1 MESLIPVSMG
11 LWAFWTWSQDREQER
26 QKERARLAALY
37 VNPFLSACEDLQS
50 RIYHILELGGLRALR
65 QRYSD
70 GAYAAETLYLIVR
83 YFGWETVVH
92 RYGPYT
98 QDPVVTRLAEA
109 VRRAFATSDTAL
121 PVGPFN
127 FFHPEQKALG
137 KIVMRRMAG
146 QYGVEF
152 DTISYYEFK
161 ESLASPPL
169 SDSEAVQQSLEALRS
184 ARSGGTLQGRARLAQ
199 AQHHLVDLLGY
210 LEGKEGYR
218 LFPGE
223 RKKCSGQQPRST
235 PANATRGPVPGVAP
249 MAQASGPG

>member
-1 MESLIPVSMG
+1 MA
-11 LWAFWTWSQDREQER
+11 LWAIWTWSQDREQER

-65 QRYSD
+65 QRYPD
-70 GAYAAETLYLIVR
+70 GSYAAETVYLIVR

-98 QDPVVTRLAEA
+98 NDPVVTRLAEA
-109 VRRAFATSDTAL
+109 VRTAFATSDMGL

-127 FFHPEQKALG
+127 FYHPEQKALG
-137 KIVMRRMAG
+137 KIVMRRISG

-152 DTISYYEFK
+152 DTISSYEFK
-161 ESLASPPL
+161 ERLAVPPL
-169 SDSEAVQQSLEALRS
+169 SNSAAVQQSLEALLT
-184 ARSGGTLQGRARLAQ
+184 APDDGDLPGRTRLAQ
-199 AQHHLVDLLGY
+199 AQHRLVDLLRY
-210 LEGKEGYR
+210 VEGKEGYH

-223 RKKCSGQQPRST
+223 RKKVLLTQPLEK
-235 PANATRGPVPGVAP
+235 VE
-249 MAQASGPG
+249 

>member
-1 MESLIPVSMG
+1 MQWFLMG
-11 LWAFWTWSQDREQER
+11 LWALWTWSYDREQER

-50 RIYHILELGGLRALR
+50 RIYHILELGGLHALR
-65 QRYSD
+65 QRYPD
-70 GAYAAETLYLIVR
+70 GSYAAETLYLIVR
-83 YFGWETVVH
+83 YFGWETVAH

-109 VRRAFATSDTAL
+109 VRSVFATSDAAL

-137 KIVMRRMAG
+137 KMVMHRMAG

-161 ESLASPPL
+161 ERLTLPPL
-169 SDSEAVQQSLEALRS
+169 SNSEAVQQSLEALRS
-184 ARSGGTLQGRARLAQ
+184 AEDRGDLPGRARLAQ
-199 AQHHLVDLLGY
+199 AQHYLVDLLGY

-223 RKKCSGQQPRST
+223 RKKCTGLLQPSPPT
-235 PANATRGPVPGVAP
+235 DTTRLPMPDVSSMSQVSVPGP
-249 MAQASGPG
+249 R

>member
-1 MESLIPVSMG
+1 MEWFLMA
-11 LWAFWTWSQDREQER
+11 LWAVWTWSQDREQER
-26 QKERARLAALY
+26 LKERARLAALY

-50 RIYHILELGGLRALR
+50 RIYHILELGGLHALR
-65 QRYSD
+65 QRYRD
-70 GAYAAETLYLIVR
+70 GAYAAESLYLIVR
-83 YFGWETVVH
+83 YFGWESVVQ

-109 VRRAFATSDTAL
+109 VRRAFATSDTGL

-127 FFHPEQKALG
+127 FYHPEQKALG

-152 DTISYYEFK
+152 DTISSYEFQ
-161 ESLASPPL
+161 EHLASPPL
-169 SDSEAVQQSLEALRS
+169 SNSEAVQQSLEALRT
-184 ARSGGTLQGRARLAQ
+184 AADDGDLPGRARLAQ
-199 AQHHLVDLLGY
+199 AQHHLVDLLHY

-223 RKKCSGQQPRST
+223 RKKALIAQPLEK
-235 PANATRGPVPGVAP
+235 VE
-249 MAQASGPG
+249 